1 MKIHAHTNAT
11 HMKYDGAACFIWKY
25 MTEHQHAIR
34 SFKWLQL
41 AWQAANVHHLKH
53 SHVLHLYPDCWIK
66 GKYQQHK
73 KVRGVVEGR
82 KRLVLMPEEDEAGD
96 GESHED
102 DDKQGNEV
110 E

>member
-1 MKIHAHTNAT
+1 
-11 HMKYDGAACFIWKY
+11 
-25 MTEHQHAIR
+25 MTGPRVSSGNILLSISTPFDR
-34 SFKWLQL
+34 LNGCN
-41 AWQAANVHHLKH
+41 WQAANVHHLKQ